1 MTPNLEQL
9 EQAVAETP
17 VSQIPALIGIL
28 AQLQAKAQLKMLSEQ
43 KTASDRDGGLLT
55 MRQAAARLNV
65 PESRAYELARQGK
78 LPAVRIGKY
87 VRISAEA
94 WNAVRRHIF
103 EGVFREARDTNAKG
117 FVGEI
122 ISGQKLERQLKR
134 LGPESVNELLASA
147 DREFQARHYT
157 EAGSYYE

>member
-1 MTPNLEQL
+1 MTPDLADL
-9 EQAVAETP
+9 EQAVAEMP

-28 AQLQAKAQLKMLSEQ
+28 AQLQAKAQLKMLSEGKATSDQ
-43 KTASDRDGGLLT
+43 KGGLLT

-94 WNAVRRHIF
+94 LAQYQ
-103 EGVFREARDTNAKG
+103 AKLPK
-117 FVGEI
+117 V
-122 ISGQKLERQLKR
+122 
-134 LGPESVNELLASA
+134 
-147 DREFQARHYT
+147 
-157 EAGSYYE
+157 

>member
-1 MTPNLEQL
+1 MTPNLELL

-43 KTASDRDGGLLT
+43 RTVSDRDEGLLT

-87 VRISAEA
+87 VRIS
-94 WNAVRRHIF
+94 
-103 EGVFREARDTNAKG
+103 
-117 FVGEI
+117 
-122 ISGQKLERQLKR
+122 
-134 LGPESVNELLASA
+134 
-147 DREFQARHYT
+147 T
-157 EAGSYYE
+157 EALTAYQSKLPKV

>member
-1 MTPNLEQL
+1 MTPNFSDL

-17 VSQIPALIGIL
+17 ISQIPALIGIL

-43 KTASDRDGGLLT
+43 KALKDREGSLLT

-87 VRISAEA
+87 VRISADALAEYQ
-94 WNAVRRHIF
+94 
-103 EGVFREARDTNAKG
+103 T
-117 FVGEI
+117 
-122 ISGQKLERQLKR
+122 KLPK
-134 LGPESVNELLASA
+134 A
-147 DREFQARHYT
+147 
-157 EAGSYYE
+157 

>member
-9 EQAVAETP
+9 ERVVAETP

-28 AQLQAKAQLKMLSEQ
+28 AQLQARAQLKMLSEQ
-43 KTASDRDGGLLT
+43 KTASGRDGGLLT
-55 MRQAAARLNV
+55 MREAAAWLNV

-94 WNAVRRHIF
+94 LA
-103 EGVFREARDTNAKG
+103 AYQ
-117 FVGEI
+117 
-122 ISGQKLERQLKR
+122 SKLPR
-134 LGPESVNELLASA
+134 V
-147 DREFQARHYT
+147 
-157 EAGSYYE
+157 

>member
-1 MTPNLEQL
+1 MTPTLEQL

-43 KTASDRDGGLLT
+43 RTASDRDGGLLT

-94 WNAVRRHIF
+94 LA
-103 EGVFREARDTNAKG
+103 AYQ
-117 FVGEI
+117 
-122 ISGQKLERQLKR
+122 SKLPK
-134 LGPESVNELLASA
+134 V
-147 DREFQARHYT
+147 
-157 EAGSYYE
+157 